1 MPITITATYRDGVL
15 YPTLPLEL
23 QNHQTIQIQ
32 IIEPETSSLLDRLQA
47 SGFVTTSIGQTILSE
62 SDFINFVNTLPF
74 STTPTSQTI
83 IEERGEW

>member
-15 YPTLPLEL
+15 YPTIPLEL
-23 QNHQTIQIQ
+23 QNHQTIQLQ

-47 SGFVTTSIGQTILSE
+47 SGFVTTTIVQTTLSE
-62 SDFINFVNTLPF
+62 SDFINFVNTLPLP
-74 STTPTSQTI
+74 TTPTSQTI

>member
-1 MPITITATYRDGVL
+1 MPTTITATYRDGVL
-15 YPTLPLEL
+15 YPTIPLEL

-47 SGFVTTSIGQTILSE
+47 SGFVTTTIAQSTIAEVDLIH
-62 SDFINFVNTLPF
+62 FINTLPI
-74 STTPTSQTI
+74 TTIPGSQTI

>member
-1 MPITITATYRDGVL
+1 MPTTITATYRDGVL
-15 YPTLPLEL
+15 YPTIPLEL

-47 SGFVTTSIGQTILSE
+47 SGFVTTAIAQTPLSE
-62 SDFINFVNTLPF
+62 SDFINFVNTLPIP
-74 STTPTSQTI
+74 TTPTSQTI